1 MINKVIL
8 VGNLGKDPDVRSVGT
23 ASVAQFTM
31 ATTEWYMDKENVMQ
45 SKTEWHNIVA
55 WRHLADKA
63 QKKLKKGSKVYIEGK
78 ITSRSYEKE
87 GVKHYITEI
96 VANVLMPLD
105 KETSGI
111 PLPPEPE
118 NQYVP
123 TTEKQATQPQVST
136 TTTEGIEDDL
146 PF

>member
-8 VGNLGKDPDVRSVGT
+8 IGALGKDPEVKTTNTGT
-23 ASVAQFTM
+23 NVAQFSM
-31 ATTEWYMDKENVMQ
+31 ATTEWYMDSANVMQ
-45 SKTEWHNIVA
+45 SKTEWHKIVA

-78 ITSRSYEKE
+78 ITSRSYEKD

-96 VANVLMPLD
+96 VANVLQPLD
-105 KETSGI
+105 KETNGI

-118 NQYVP
+118 SYTRPANAMVTSAEPNEQIP
-123 TTEKQATQPQVST
+123 
-136 TTTEGIEDDL
+136 EDDL